1 MIRLGFIHCIYRLDK
16 TDILVL
22 FCLVVSI
29 RNLLAQ
35 CQGSNNFC
43 SHLLEFLCKTGYA
56 ATRSDDVVEEEN
68 FLARK
73 NDSSM
78 WSVSTS
84 SPSSSA
90 VDEKLKAG

>member
-68 FLARK
+68 FLAPEERL
-73 NDSSM
+73 
-78 WSVSTS
+78 
-84 SPSSSA
+84 
-90 VDEKLKAG
+90 VDVECIHLVAILIRRR

>member
-1 MIRLGFIHCIYRLDK
+1 MNRLGFIHCIYRLDK

-68 FLARK
+68 FLAPEERL
-73 NDSSM
+73 
-78 WSVSTS
+78 
-84 SPSSSA
+84 
-90 VDEKLKAG
+90 VDVERIHLVAILIRSR